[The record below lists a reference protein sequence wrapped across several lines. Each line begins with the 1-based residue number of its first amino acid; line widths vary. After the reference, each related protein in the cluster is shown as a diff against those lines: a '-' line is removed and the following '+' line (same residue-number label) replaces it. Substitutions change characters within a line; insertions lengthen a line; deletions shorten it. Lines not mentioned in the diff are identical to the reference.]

1 MKEYEWKSVSDKYY
15 FFHVNTGKIVGQ
27 AGKQALH
34 EVFFGIVYT
43 TETTYGIQDEKHLGQ
58 YISLEHAK
66 KSVENY
72 WDIQN
77 RTLIP

>member
-1 MKEYEWKSVSDKYY
+1 MNNYDWKSVSDKYY
-15 FFHVNTGKIVGQ
+15 YFHTPTGRIIGN

-34 EVFFGIVYT
+34 EVFFALAYT
-43 TETTYGIQDEKHLGQ
+43 TDFSYTVKDEIHLGQ

-66 KSVENY
+66 RAIEDY

-77 RTLIP
+77 RTLLE